1 MRMVIKMYTIAQNF
15 EQETEIKKSRFIG
28 KLFKVRD
35 FSEVEAIL
43 SKLRHEYSD
52 ATHICYAYRIND
64 GAKFFDDGE
73 PGGTAGLPMM
83 KILNKRDLNLIL
95 AVVIRYF
102 GGIKLGSGGLVRAYS
117 SSISELVKE
126 RKLLEL
132 VEGYQIKITCSYDK
146 SKQLDYLL
154 RDIEDIKKEYL
165 EVVTYQIEVD
175 QEQFQ
180 SLQEWNP
187 IIIQKTVIEKDPK
200 TY

>member
-1 MRMVIKMYTIAQNF
+1 MRMVIKMYTIAQNV

-126 RKLLEL
+126 SKLLEL

>member
-1 MRMVIKMYTIAQNF
+1 MVIKMYTIAQNF

-126 RKLLEL
+126 SKLLEL

>member
-1 MRMVIKMYTIAQNF
+1 MRMVVKMYTIAQNI
-15 EQETEIKKSRFIG
+15 EQETEIKKSHFLG

-35 FSEVEAIL
+35 LVEVETIL
-43 SKLRHEYSD
+43 SKLRQEYSD

-64 GAKFFDDGE
+64 VAKFSDDGE

-83 KILNKRDLNLIL
+83 EILNKRELNFVL

-126 RKLLEL
+126 SKLMEL
-132 VEGYQIKITCSYDK
+132 VEGYQIQITCSYEK

-200 TY
+200 IY

>member
-1 MRMVIKMYTIAQNF
+1 MRMVIKMYTIAQNV

-28 KLFKVRD
+28 KLFKVRNLD
-35 FSEVEAIL
+35 EVEAIL

-83 KILNKRDLNLIL
+83 EILNKRDLNLIL

-126 RKLLEL
+126 SKLLEL

>member
-1 MRMVIKMYTIAQNF
+1 MVIKMYTIAQNV

-28 KLFKVRD
+28 KLFKVRNLD
-35 FSEVEAIL
+35 EVEAIL

-64 GAKFFDDGE
+64 GTKFFDDGE

-83 KILNKRDLNLIL
+83 EILNKRDLNLIL

-126 RKLLEL
+126 SKLLEL